1 MYIVL
6 VNVSI
11 LNSNDL
17 FIHTGAEEILA
28 REEAIEA
35 ARRRMQEQYD
45 LKAKEAA
52 IKQKEV
58 LLEEI

>member
-1 MYIVL
+1 MNCWL
-6 VNVSI
+6 DS
-11 LNSNDL
+11 
-17 FIHTGAEEILA
+17 EEILA

-52 IKQKEV
+52 IKLKEV
-58 LLEEI
+58 LLVQIL